1 MKTVAIVVARQ
12 SSSRSRLERWSVVVL
27 LIDFR
32 SPWSLSGWREGGSS
46 GERVVLDRVG
56 LGCMIESVVILVD

>member
-27 LIDFR
+27 LIDFALR
-32 SPWSLSGWREGGSS
+32 GRLAAGGKGDPAGSA
-46 GERVVLDRVG
+46 
-56 LGCMIESVVILVD
+56 